1 LLGLMESREMSNGFA
16 NRFLIFW
23 AERER
28 IEPFPKPTPRPV
40 VTDLAERTK
49 AVIRFATEGYPE
61 NKDSRPMELSADART
76 EYARLYR
83 GELSRLADGEKVA
96 ALIERR
102 APMLLR
108 LAMIFALTE
117 KTLTIDLPHIHAALA
132 WVRFHRD
139 SVRFIFNDAAGEL
152 AARESSDGAAKILD
166 YLKQNGQTTR
176 SDLSKKCFSGH
187 LSASRI
193 DEALDSLLMNTP
205 PTIEVL
211 EGEKDEKNGKR
222 PKFYRCC
229 ETGESGEV
237 AHSARNRPSPRS
249 CETGEVGIAAKNPTS
264 PTSQACESA
273 GKPADRPSSPL
284 SPSSR
289 PAMETPVD
297 QVEVEI

>member
-1 LLGLMESREMSNGFA
+1 
-16 NRFLIFW
+16 
-23 AERER
+23 
-28 IEPFPKPTPRPV
+28 V
-40 VTDLAERTK
+40 HH
-49 AVIRFATEGYPE
+49 
-61 NKDSRPMELSADART
+61 
-76 EYARLYR
+76 
-83 GELSRLADGEKVA
+83 
-96 ALIERR
+96 
-102 APMLLR
+102 LR
-108 LAMIFALTE
+108 
-117 KTLTIDLPHIHAALA
+117 AALA
-132 WVRFHRD
+132 WTRFHRD

-237 AHSARNRPSPRS
+237 AHSARNRRKSAKLRNWRS
-249 CETGEVGIAAKNPTS
+249 WNCCE
-264 PTSQACESA
+264 ESNFA
-273 GKPADRPSSPL
+273 NFASVRICRKAR
-284 SPSSR
+284 R
-289 PAMETPVD
+289 
-297 QVEVEI
+297 

>member
-1 LLGLMESREMSNGFA
+1 VNTGL
-16 NRFLIFW
+16 
-23 AERER
+23 
-28 IEPFPKPTPRPV
+28 PRYQTAV
-40 VTDLAERTK
+40 AISCSVAERT
-49 AVIRFATEGYPE
+49 
-61 NKDSRPMELSADART
+61 L
-76 EYARLYR
+76 
-83 GELSRLADGEKVA
+83 
-96 ALIERR
+96 
-102 APMLLR
+102 
-108 LAMIFALTE
+108 
-117 KTLTIDLPHIHAALA
+117 
-132 WVRFHRD
+132 
-139 SVRFIFNDAAGEL
+139 FNDAAGEL

-264 PTSQACESA
+264 PISQACEFA
-273 GKPADRPSSPL
+273 GKPADRPSSPV